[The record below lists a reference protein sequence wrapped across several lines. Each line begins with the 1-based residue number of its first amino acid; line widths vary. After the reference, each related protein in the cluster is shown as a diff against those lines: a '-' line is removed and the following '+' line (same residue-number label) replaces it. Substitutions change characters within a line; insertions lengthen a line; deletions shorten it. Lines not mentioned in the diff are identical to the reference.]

1 MKIAARPAGTIAAL
15 FCQQWR
21 RPKARKFHVAQSRKD
36 TREAPSQDHGGVS
49 RTIGRFPARAR
60 ASRRCRASATRVTSS
75 TKAKPRRGGRRD
87 NYPRTDVPEDE
98 ERVFSRTR
106 IRGRAPAAAWSLG
119 RTVSARQHAP
129 PGARTARGSA
139 GRRRG
144 ARRAQVRGR
153 GFQAERDRRLR
164 GQGSQEPG
172 PGDPARA
179 AAGGQAR
186 RGDGALRLQRRRR
199 QRREYTVAAGP
210 RPEAD
215 ALTRAFCVC
224 ACGRAAW
231 QGYGVASY
239 APARIDLG
247 GLLLGAVIGI
257 GTILVIPKLL
267 YVLSGSYGAYARS
280 DEGGVAQ
287 LMSRLDDAL
296 AGHGIDTTSCTQ
308 RLLCSY
314 AKQAAEAVGQ
324 GRAGE
329 RLDSSEP
336 ATPRPSQLD
345 RLVDAISSNQMLNA
359 ALAGTAVQEAISAG
373 RSGHNCQ
380 RLYRQCA
387 FSADGA
393 LAALAK
399 LATAQSKSTTPRPS
413 S

>member
-1 MKIAARPAGTIAAL
+1 MHRQALALLVALLAVGAARAVPKYEDGGFKPSAIVDYADKAA
-15 FCQQWR
+15 
-21 RPKARKFHVAQSRKD
+21 K
-36 TREAPSQDHGGVS
+36 SQD
-49 RTIGRFPARAR
+49 P
-60 ASRRCRASATRVTSS
+60 ATRPGPPPVD
-75 TKAKPRRGGRRD
+75 KRA
-87 NYPRTDVPEDE
+87 E
-98 ERVFSRTR
+98 E
-106 IRGRAPAAAWSLG
+106 
-119 RTVSARQHAP
+119 
-129 PGARTARGSA
+129 TARF
-139 GRRRG
+139 
-144 ARRAQVRGR
+144 
-153 GFQAERDRRLR
+153 GFN
-164 GQGSQEPG
+164 GV
-172 PGDPARA
+172 GDS
-179 AAGGQAR
+179 G
-186 RGDGALRLQRRRR
+186 
-199 QRREYTVAAGP
+199 
-210 RPEAD
+210 
-215 ALTRAFCVC
+215 
-224 ACGRAAW
+224 
-231 QGYGVASY
+231 GYGVASY